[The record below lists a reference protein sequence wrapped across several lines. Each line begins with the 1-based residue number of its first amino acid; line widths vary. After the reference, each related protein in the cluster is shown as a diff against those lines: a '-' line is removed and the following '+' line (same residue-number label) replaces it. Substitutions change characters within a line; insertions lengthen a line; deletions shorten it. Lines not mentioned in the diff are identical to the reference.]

1 MSSSSD
7 PRNERDEDDVPPT
20 WIEQADEPPV
30 REASAEEASARSTQP
45 DPSLASD
52 LKEEF
57 AALWHAFSRA
67 TGGSTADYQ
76 VPRRFGMG
84 PLMGMMVLYSL
95 IFAALRWLDAYPV
108 VYLFLGLLGV
118 VIGFGQMQ
126 GESNPRFSSIV
137 TGALALPGCFFAFFV
152 FLGFMQGGAGF
163 WELLG
168 GACVGFLLIFVGGV
182 VGYVVGTV
190 LAGVFLVGDQAEQ
203 AFYRWTGQTTAD
215 VSDSDASHGA
225 PA

>member
-1 MSSSSD
+1 MSFSSD
-7 PRNERDEDDVPPT
+7 PPNERDEEDVPAT
-20 WIEQADEPPV
+20 WIERAEEPPV
-30 REASAEEASARSTQP
+30 RDALAAEGEPLRAEP

-52 LKEEF
+52 LKEEI
-57 AALWHAFSRA
+57 AALWQAFSRT
-67 TGGSTADYQ
+67 TGRSTADYQ
-76 VPRRFGMG
+76 VPKRFGMG
-84 PLMGMMVLYSL
+84 PLMGMMLLYSV
-95 IFAALRWLDAYPV
+95 IFAALRWLDAYHV

-126 GESNPRFSSIV
+126 GESNPRFSSIL
-137 TGALALPGCFFAFFV
+137 TGAIALPGCFLAFFA
-152 FLGFMQGGAGF
+152 FLGFMQGGVGF

-168 GACVGFLLIFVGGV
+168 GACGAFLLIFVGGI
-182 VGYVVGTV
+182 VGYIVGTV

-215 VSDSDASHGA
+215 VSDSDVSHKA